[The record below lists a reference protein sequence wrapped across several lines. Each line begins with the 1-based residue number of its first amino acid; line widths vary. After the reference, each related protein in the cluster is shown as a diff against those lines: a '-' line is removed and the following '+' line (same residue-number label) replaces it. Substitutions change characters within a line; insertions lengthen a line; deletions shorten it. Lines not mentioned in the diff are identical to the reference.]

1 MIMRD
6 SQEFDRIFRL
16 YYEQLYLFALQYVA
30 DAEECHDIVS
40 AAYEAVWREFDR
52 MEASTVKA
60 YLYTTVRS
68 KCIDYHRRQDT
79 HSRYAE
85 YVAQTS
91 QTALEMQSSL
101 EHEEQLRVANRFLN
115 SLKSPTREILE
126 ACYIGG
132 KSYQEVAGEMKISI
146 STVKKHMVRA
156 IALIREFKKNLK
168 S

>member
-1 MIMRD
+1 MRD
-6 SQEFDRIFRL
+6 NKEFDQIFRL

-30 DAEECHDIVS
+30 DSEECHDIVS
-40 AAYEAVWREFDR
+40 VAYEAVWREFER
-52 MEASTVKA
+52 MEVSTVKA

-91 QTALEMQSSL
+91 LTSLEIQSNF
-101 EHEEQLRVANRFLN
+101 EHEEQQRMASQFLD

-126 ACYIGG
+126 ACYISN
-132 KSYQEVAGEMKISI
+132 KSYQEVAEEMNISI

-156 IALIREFKKNLK
+156 IGLIREFKKKLK
-168 S
+168 T